1 MTSITPAATGV
12 LLLLILSACAQREVA
27 DRGNIENSH
36 LSLAETSWTVERLRE
51 DSGPALQELTL
62 TFAENGR
69 VSGHDGCNA
78 FSGNVSVGE
87 TSIHIGDK
95 LIGTM
100 MACSDAIEARAR
112 TYRAALMQTARY
124 RTQGNTLQLVD
135 SAGNVLVTLSPVE
148 QSLAGSSWDVISY
161 NNGKQA
167 LVSLIAGT
175 KITARF
181 GEDGRITG
189 HAGCN
194 GYFASYKVT
203 EQRMAIGPP
212 ASTRKACA
220 EPEGVMEQERFYLR
234 ALEMATQY
242 QFSGKRLEL
251 RNIEG
256 ALVAAFVRG
265 G

>member
-1 MTSITPAATGV
+1 MTSITPAAAGG
-12 LLLLILSACAQREVA
+12 LLLLILSACAQPEAA
-27 DRGNIENSH
+27 DRGNVETSH
-36 LSLAETSWTVERLRE
+36 LSLAETSWTVERLGD

-78 FSGNVSVGE
+78 FRGDATVKNS
-87 TSIHIGDK
+87 TIRIGDK
-95 LIGTM
+95 LVGTM
-100 MACSDAIEARAR
+100 VACADDIEARAR
-112 TYRAALMQTARY
+112 GYRAALMRATLFRIQNANLELTDADGTVLIGLTPTPTSLSG
-124 RTQGNTLQLVD
+124 TQ
-135 SAGNVLVTLSPVE
+135 
-148 QSLAGSSWDVISY
+148 WDAISY

-167 LVSLIAGT
+167 VVSLLNGT
-175 KITARF
+175 SITARF

-203 EQRMAIGPP
+203 GQMIAMGPP

-220 EPEGVMEQERFYLR
+220 EPAGVMEQEMLYLQ

-242 QFSGKRLEL
+242 QVSGKRLEL